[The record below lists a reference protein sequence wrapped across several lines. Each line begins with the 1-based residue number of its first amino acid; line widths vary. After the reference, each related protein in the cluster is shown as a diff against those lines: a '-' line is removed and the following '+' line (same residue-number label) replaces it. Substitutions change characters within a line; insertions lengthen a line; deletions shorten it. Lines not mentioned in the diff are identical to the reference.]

1 MASALLLFPF
11 TSFNVDV
18 GVRKPGA
25 VPRRAAVPLCGTCR
39 VCKNSY
45 DPADNGPRACQH
57 HPGTI
62 RGESARK
69 GNWEGARGTD
79 EGQSGDLV
87 YSWTCCGQPRDAPGC
102 TFAPCVSYD
111 DDGSGSRWRPPQMSA
126 SATPPAAPRW
136 RPPQMCAPAP
146 PAVAGQVG
154 EVLPQTYFEELQYGD
169 GQNVP
174 WDLLGRPQPPVRNAA
189 REGAF
194 GAAGT
199 AILDCGSGAGDNA
212 NWLAARGYAVLGFDL
227 SPSAVATA
235 RERAA
240 AADAAADIAA
250 AGGATE
256 FVEASATALGEAARV
271 QARARELGGFAVALD
286 AAMLHCLDDDAQIA
300 YVDGLRPLLRRG
312 GRLFVGAFSDA
323 NPDPWSNPRR
333 LSEAQLRAL
342 LCEERGWRVA
352 ALESCWFERPQNRAV
367 SSGGAW
373 TMAWWCTA
381 EAV

>member
-1 MASALLLFPF
+1 
-11 TSFNVDV
+11 
-18 GVRKPGA
+18 
-25 VPRRAAVPLCGTCR
+25 
-39 VCKNSY
+39 
-45 DPADNGPRACQH
+45 
-57 HPGTI
+57 
-62 RGESARK
+62 
-69 GNWEGARGTD
+69 
-79 EGQSGDLV
+79 
-87 YSWTCCGQPRDAPGC
+87 
-102 TFAPCVSYD
+102 
-111 DDGSGSRWRPPQMSA
+111 
-126 SATPPAAPRW
+126 
-136 RPPQMCAPAP
+136 MCAPAP
-146 PAVAGQVG
+146 PAVAGQGG

-212 NWLAARGYAVLGFDL
+212 NWLAARGYDVLGFDL

-300 YVDGLRPLLRRG
+300 YVDGLRPLLRRCLLRHRRSRPG
-312 GRLFVGAFSDA
+312 AVGTADGAEGRCVDPYEDVTRELDA
-323 NPDPWSNPRR
+323 H
-333 LSEAQLRAL
+333 LLRFRD
-342 LCEERGWRVA
+342 E
-352 ALESCWFERPQNRAV
+352 
-367 SSGGAW
+367 GGAQHDL
-373 TMAWWCTA
+373 
-381 EAV
+381 